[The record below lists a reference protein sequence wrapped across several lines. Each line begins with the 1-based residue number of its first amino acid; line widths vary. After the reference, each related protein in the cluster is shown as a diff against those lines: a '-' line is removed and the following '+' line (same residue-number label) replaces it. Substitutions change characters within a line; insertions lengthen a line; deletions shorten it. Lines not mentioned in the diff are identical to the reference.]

1 MSPVEVLYFPPG
13 LQSPPKKL
21 EKVQN
26 EGIPDEIEGEGG
38 PVVVAI
44 LVEVVRVPRV
54 GPDVREGKQAVDDD
68 IAGQHRTT

>member
-1 MSPVEVLYFPPG
+1 MSPVEVLFFPPG
-13 LQSPPKKL
+13 LQCAPKKL

-38 PVVVAI
+38 PVVVSI

-54 GPDVREGKQAVDDD
+54 GPDVREGK
-68 IAGQHRTT
+68 